1 VENPREV
8 TTHNAGE
15 SRDITIGLA
24 LLRPGNMGHRSI
36 SAMEKDRS
44 VEIMIWVLGGIAL
57 VLSLAILGFVFKL
70 W

>member
-1 VENPREV
+1 
-8 TTHNAGE
+8 
-15 SRDITIGLA
+15 
-24 LLRPGNMGHRSI
+24 MGHRSI